1 MVTGKTRVALL
12 ALLVVAPFGV
22 QAQFSYTT
30 NNGTATITG
39 YDGPGGAV
47 TIPGTIDG
55 FTVTGI
61 DAAFYQ
67 NENVTAVTIPESVT
81 SIIDG
86 AFAGCSNLISVQL
99 PGSLTLIGNEA
110 FQHCTTLP
118 SVTIPNGV
126 TVIGEEAFQDCSNLA
141 GVTIADSVTTIGNA
155 AFDDCYILSNV
166 TLPES
171 VTSIGASAFAYC
183 AGLTSI
189 TIPASVTNFGEEAF
203 SPCYNLTNATILE
216 GVTTTGEDTFAGCT
230 NLSTVI
236 IADSVTNIGSGAFD
250 GCTAL
255 ASITI
260 SSNVVFLGQF
270 AFLGSG
276 LTNITIPGSVTCI
289 GADAFSFCLGLGSVT
304 IPGSVTNMGG
314 YSFSF
319 CYNLTNAT
327 INYGATS
334 IGENAFDDCYRLGSV
349 AIPDTVTTIGSNA
362 FASCASLASVT
373 IPASVTSIGTA
384 AFDGCTNLP
393 AITVGPGNSFYTS
406 VDGVLFN
413 ASQTTLIE
421 YPPGNIQTSYVVPN
435 TVTTIAPEAF
445 IDCLNLADVT
455 VSSSVTNLGDYAFQ
469 ACIDLAGVYFEGGAP
484 STGLSPFADDYIV
497 IGYYLPG
504 NAGWTDYSTNTL
516 PTIELT
522 GIPIT
527 ANPLDGVAPLTVN
540 FTSVS
545 VDTAGNAV
553 TNWNWDFGDDSTS
566 TAQNPSHTYFTVGN
580 FSVVLVETNN
590 NGVVAAGSGVSVVAY
605 NNAPSYSGLVL
616 NGGFETGD
624 LTGWTLTGNLSANA
638 GNASASPFPPPVG
651 NYVAI
656 LQSEGSPGYLSQ
668 TLSTTAGT
676 RYLLSFWLINPYALA
691 GEFIVSWNGTTLL
704 DTAVAG
710 FVNWTNMKFAVSGA
724 GSDSLLQFGFQGDD
738 TFVVLG
744 PVSVVPAQFSV
755 TGVTLSGANLT
766 LNASNGLPPGTYYV
780 VSSTNVALPLT
791 QWTPISTNVVSASG
805 NTAITVTNAV
815 SDGASQQFYIL
826 QTQ

>member
-1 MVTGKTRVALL
+1 MVTEKIRLAVL
-12 ALLVVAPFGV
+12 ALLIAAPFGV
-22 QAQFSYTT
+22 QAQFSYIT
-30 NNGTATITG
+30 NNGTATITR

-47 TIPGTIDG
+47 TIPGMIDG

-67 NENVTAVTIPESVT
+67 NENITSVTIPDSVT

-99 PGSLTLIGNEA
+99 PGSLTVIGNEA
-110 FQHCTTLP
+110 FQHCTALP
-118 SVTIPNGV
+118 NVTIPNGAI
-126 TVIGEEAFQDCSNLA
+126 VIGEEAFQDCSGLA
-141 GVTIADSVTTIGNA
+141 GITIPDTITTIGNS
-155 AFDDCYILSNV
+155 AFEDCYILSNV

-171 VTSIGASAFAYC
+171 VTSMGAGAFAYC

-189 TIPASVTNFGEEAF
+189 TIPAGVTNFGEEAF

-216 GVTTTGEDTFAGCT
+216 GVTTTGDDTFAGCT
-230 NLSTVI
+230 NLSTVTI
-236 IADSVTNIGSGAFD
+236 SDSVTNIGDGAFD

-255 ASITI
+255 AGITI
-260 SSNVVFLGQF
+260 SSNVVSIGQF
-270 AFLGSG
+270 AFLASG
-276 LTNITIPGSVTCI
+276 LTKITIPGSVTCI
-289 GADAFSFCLGLGSVT
+289 GADAFSSCLGLGSVT

-319 CYNLTNAT
+319 CHNLTNAT

-334 IGENAFDDCYRLGSV
+334 IGAHAFYECYRLGSV
-349 AIPDTVTTIGSNA
+349 A
-362 FASCASLASVT
+362 

-384 AFDGCTNLP
+384 AFDGCSNLP
-393 AITVGPGNSFYTS
+393 AITLAPGNSAYTS

-421 YPPGNIQTSYVVPN
+421 YPPGNIQTLYAVPN

-455 VSSSVTNLGDYAFQ
+455 MSSSVTNLGDDAFQ
-469 ACIDLAGVYFEGGAP
+469 GCIDLAGVYFEGGAP
-484 STGLSPFADDYIV
+484 NTGLSPFAGDYIV
-497 IGYYLPG
+497 MGYYLPG
-504 NAGWTDYSTNTL
+504 DAGWTDYSTNTL
-516 PTIELT
+516 PTVELT

-527 ANPLDGVAPLTVN
+527 ATPLVDIEPVTVK
-540 FTSVS
+540 FTSAS
-545 VDTAGNAV
+545 VDTSGNAV
-553 TNWNWDFGDDSTS
+553 TNWNWDFGDGSTS
-566 TAQNPSHTYFTVGN
+566 SIQNPSHTYSSVGN
-580 FSVVLVETNN
+580 FSVALVETNN
-590 NGVVAAGSGVSVVAY
+590 NGVVAAGSGLSVVAY

-624 LTGWTLTGNLSANA
+624 LTGWTLTGNLSATA

-651 NYVAI
+651 NYVAV

-676 RYLLSFWLINPYALA
+676 QYLLSFWLVNPYALA
-691 GEFIVSWNGTTLL
+691 GKFIVSWNGTPLL
-704 DTAVAG
+704 DTTVTG
-710 FVNWTNMKFAVSGA
+710 FINWTNMKFVVSA
-724 GSDSLLQFGFQGDD
+724 SGSDSLLQFGFQGDD

-744 PVSVVPAQFSV
+744 PVSVVPAQLSV
-755 TGVTLSGANLT
+755 TGATLGGSNLT

-780 VSSTNVALPLT
+780 LSSTNVALPLT
-791 QWTPISTNVVSASG
+791 QWTPISTNVLSASG

-815 SDGASQQFYIL
+815 SGSASQQFYIL